1 MSQAL
6 NNLIQRFQSASETN
20 LWLMAGLAL
29 AFIPHLIH
37 LPVILILFSALLL
50 AWRLGYELRFFRL
63 PGRPV
68 RMLLTLTAL
77 IITFMAFHTLFGR
90 QAGVGLLVVMLCL
103 KLIEMK
109 SDRDTMVAIG
119 LGYFV
124 VITVFFFNQSI
135 FIGLYMLLV
144 VTLLTT
150 ALTAHSR
157 EGTKT
162 LRLNNL
168 KLASTM
174 LLHAAPLM
182 LLLFVLFPRIS
193 GPLWNLPSD
202 SFGAK
207 TGLSD
212 SMSPGN
218 INQLSNNRAVA
229 FRVQFKDKI
238 PPPHQR
244 YWRGPVFTYF
254 DGRTWS
260 NSNAVNYEQ
269 LSSPKS
275 INMSYRAVGQPIN
288 YTVTLEPNNQN
299 WLFALEM
306 LSALP
311 SDSDLSPEYEVI
323 SRRPVQQLMR
333 YSIKSYLEYQ
343 LEPQITPNMARYLQ
357 LPNNPTA
364 RIKELINK
372 WRTESS
378 NEHEDIIKSALQHYR
393 EAPFYYT
400 RTPPLL
406 INNPVD
412 EFLFETR
419 RGYCEHYASSFV
431 YLMRASGIPARVVT
445 GYQGGESNPVSDYF
459 IVRQS
464 DAHAWAEVWLKEK
477 GWIRFDPTTMIPPS
491 RVENPQD
498 LLRIAPDI
506 AVEATGWAA
515 SLWKKMG
522 YSLDNINHFWNQWI
536 LNYDDTRQRNFLK
549 KFMSWFGFGDIDWR
563 GMVTLLFSGMFLVFG
578 LIALKLLRKIPE
590 NRDPAVIAYQQF
602 CHKLEKHGLV
612 REPSEDFTAFSFR
625 ASQQL
630 PELGMPIV
638 KITSLY
644 QRLRY
649 APHPPADGLKDLQH
663 AIRQFQPG

>member
-1 MSQAL
+1 MSRAL
-6 NNLIQRFQSASETN
+6 NSLIQRFQSASETN
-20 LWLMAGLAL
+20 LWLLSGLVL
-29 AFIPHLIH
+29 AFMPHLIH
-37 LPVILILFSALLL
+37 LPATLILFSALLL
-50 AWRLGYELRFFRL
+50 VWRLGYELHFFRL
-63 PGRPV
+63 PTRSV
-68 RMLLTLTAL
+68 RMLLTLIAL

-103 KLIEMK
+103 KLMEMK

-135 FIGLYMLLV
+135 FTGFYMLLV
-144 VTLLTT
+144 VVLLTT
-150 ALTAHSR
+150 ALSAHSR
-157 EGTKT
+157 EGSKT
-162 LRLNNL
+162 LRLNHL

-174 LLHAAPLM
+174 LLQAAPLM
-182 LLLFVLFPRIS
+182 LLLFVLFPRIP

-218 INQLSNNRAVA
+218 INQLSNNEAVA
-229 FRVQFKDKI
+229 FRVQFEGKI

-254 DGRTWS
+254 DGRSWS
-260 NSNAVNYEQ
+260 NSNVVNYEKFNE
-269 LSSPKS
+269 LKTIS
-275 INMSYRAVGQPIN
+275 MSYRAIGQPIN
-288 YTVTLEPNNQN
+288 YTVTMEPNNQN

-311 SDSDLSPEYEVI
+311 PDSDLSPEYEVI
-323 SRRPVQQLMR
+323 SRHPVQQLTR
-333 YSIKSYLEYQ
+333 YSVQSYPEYQ
-343 LEPQITPNMARYLQ
+343 LEGQVTPNMARYLQ
-357 LPNNPTA
+357 LPNNPTP
-364 RIKELINK
+364 RIQALIK
-372 WRTESS
+372 SWRTKSI
-378 NEHEDIIKSALQHYR
+378 NEHENIINSALQHYR

-406 INNPVD
+406 FNNPVD
-412 EFLFETR
+412 EFLFDTR

-445 GYQGGESNPVSDYF
+445 GYQGGENNPVSDYF

-464 DAHAWAEVWLKEK
+464 NAHAWAEVWLKEK
-477 GWIRFDPTTMIPPS
+477 GWIRIDPTTMIPPS
-491 RVENPQD
+491 RVENAQD
-498 LLRIAPDI
+498 LLRIAPEV
-506 AVEATGWAA
+506 AVIPPGWATN
-515 SLWKKMG
+515 LWKKMG
-522 YSLDNINHFWNQWI
+522 YTLDNINHFWNQWI
-536 LNYDDTRQRNFLK
+536 LNYDATRQRNFLRD
-549 KFMSWFGFGDIDWR
+549 FMSWFGFGDVDWR
-563 GMVTLLFSGMFLVFG
+563 AMVTLLFSGMLLIFS

-602 CHKLEKHGLV
+602 CRKLEKRGLV
-612 REPSEDFTAFSFR
+612 RAPSENFTAFSLR
-625 ASQQL
+625 ARQQF
-630 PELGMPIV
+630 PELSPLII

-649 APHPPADGLKDLQH
+649 APHAPANSLKRLQFT
-663 AIRQFQPG
+663 IRQI